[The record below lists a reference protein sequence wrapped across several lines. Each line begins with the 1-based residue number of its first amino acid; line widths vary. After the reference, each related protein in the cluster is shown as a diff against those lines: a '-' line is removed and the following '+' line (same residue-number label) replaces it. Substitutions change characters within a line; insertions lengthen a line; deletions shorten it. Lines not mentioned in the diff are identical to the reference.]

1 VRLFTFGVG
10 YDVNTAL
17 LDKLAADN
25 GGMADYIEPR
35 EDLERKVS
43 AFFEKINFPVLT
55 DLQLDFGGVDADL
68 IYPRNAQDL
77 FRGTQLTLIGRYQ
90 NPVDLEPVRLQLSG
104 RAASGP
110 RTIFYDGLRFPLV
123 DERSEFLPRL
133 WATRRVGWLIDQI
146 RSSGEQKELRDEIVD
161 LGTRFGIVTPYT
173 SYLAL
178 EPEQNSGFDNYISRP
193 VPLGGMA
200 RAPAARKD
208 SRAMTATSGAEA
220 VQQSKAARAMTEA
233 IRIDNQPT
241 VKTMRQVSGKTFILR
256 DGVWVDTE
264 YRADTRLPETVVRF
278 ASDEYFKLV
287 EQTPKLT
294 TYFSIGD
301 QVIVV
306 LEGRV
311 YKVTPQK

>member
-1 VRLFTFGVG
+1 
-10 YDVNTAL
+10 
-17 LDKLAADN
+17 
-25 GGMADYIEPR
+25 
-35 EDLERKVS
+35 
-43 AFFEKINFPVLT
+43 
-55 DLQLDFGGVDADL
+55 
-68 IYPRNAQDL
+68 
-77 FRGTQLTLIGRYQ
+77 
-90 NPVDLEPVRLQLSG
+90 
-104 RAASGP
+104 
-110 RTIFYDGLRFPLV
+110 
-123 DERSEFLPRL
+123 
-133 WATRRVGWLIDQI
+133 
-146 RSSGEQKELRDEIVD
+146 
-161 LGTRFGIVTPYT
+161 
-173 SYLAL
+173 
-178 EPEQNSGFDNYISRP
+178 
-193 VPLGGMA
+193 
-200 RAPAARKD
+200 
-208 SRAMTATSGAEA
+208 MTATSGAEA